1 MTKPVKIVFAPG
13 CFDGFKGTQQEL
25 DVLLAEIE
33 RLFANGTLP
42 EGARKLSE
50 SEVEAI
56 ASRQIEPRQ

>member
-1 MTKPVKIVFAPG
+1 MTKPRIVFAPG

-25 DVLLAEIE
+25 DLVLAEIE

-50 SEVEAI
+50 SEVEEI
-56 ASRQIEPRQ
+56 ANRQIEPRQ